1 MSDKIVE
8 SILNERDFLIKAN
21 DVFNYSFMTVKS
33 YFLPL
38 LFSVFIICLILFTD
52 SLPHQDEGTGSI
64 NFVKFLFLLAA
75 SFWIVVSISFLFIS
89 GNKHLL
95 EQHHVYHLYL

>member
-33 YFLPL
+33 YFFTSFVFGFYY
-38 LFSVFIICLILFTD
+38 LFDFI
-52 SLPHQDEGTGSI
+52 H
-64 NFVKFLFLLAA
+64 
-75 SFWIVVSISFLFIS
+75 
-89 GNKHLL
+89 
-95 EQHHVYHLYL
+95 